1 MLKRKMYQTLLDWK
15 ANHQRECL
23 LVKGARQIGKTFII
37 DYFGRENYASYL
49 YLNFIDNP
57 AYTKIFEESLEANDL
72 YLTLTLYFPGFR
84 LIEGNT
90 LLFLDEIQVCPRAR
104 TALKALAI
112 DGRVDVIAS
121 GSLLGI
127 NFLDEDATRNDER
140 CRSSI
145 PVGYERQITMSS
157 LDFEEYLWAKGYDD
171 TLIEMLRQAFETR
184 TALSTAQNDK
194 MHALFREYMVI
205 GGMPDVVN
213 RFIETNN
220 YHEAYEVQLKIL
232 NSNLDDI
239 ARYATTSEKP
249 KIRDCYLSLPQ
260 QLARENKKFK
270 YSAVAHGGS
279 ARKFGASIEWLCESA
294 LAIKCHNLV
303 EPQLPL
309 AVYKQL
315 DTFKMYLSDIGILCA
330 MMGFDVKRAIL
341 DKTLT
346 GFAKGGL
353 YENAIASLLARKG
366 YNLYYFMQKSNQGEL
381 DFLIEQNGG
390 VIPIE
395 VKAGNNTSKTF
406 DRALAREDVA
416 LGYKFIDGNMGQ
428 AGKKVTLPHYM
439 VMFV

>member
-15 ANHQRECL
+15 ARHKRECL

-37 DYFGRENYASYL
+37 DRFGREQYASYL

-57 AYTKIFEESLEANDL
+57 SYAKIFEESLEADEL
-72 YLTLTLYFPGFR
+72 FKTLTLYFPQFR
-84 LIEGNT
+84 LVEGET
-90 LLFLDEIQVCPRAR
+90 LLFLDEIQACPRAR

-112 DGRVDVIAS
+112 DGRADVIAS

-127 NFLDEDATRNDER
+127 NYLDDDATRNELR
-140 CRSSI
+140 RSSSI
-145 PVGYERQITMSS
+145 PVGYERQITMTS
-157 LDFEEYLWAKGYDD
+157 LDFEEYLWAKGYDE
-171 TLIEMLRQAFETR
+171 TIIGHLRQAFETR
-184 TALSTAQNDK
+184 TPIPTAQNDK

-213 RFIETNN
+213 TFVQTNN
-220 YHEAYEVQLKIL
+220 FHEAYEAQRKIL

-239 ARYATTSEKP
+239 ARYAGTTEKP

-279 ARKFGASIEWLCESA
+279 ARKFGSSIDWLCESA
-294 LAIKCHNLV
+294 LTIRCHNLI
-303 EPQLPL
+303 EANLPL

-315 DTFKMYLSDIGILCA
+315 DTFKMYLADIGILCA
-330 MMGFDVKRAIL
+330 MMGFEVKRAIL
-341 DKTLT
+341 DNTLI

-353 YENAIASLLARKG
+353 YENAIATLLHCRG
-366 YNLYYFMQKSNQGEL
+366 YQPYYFMPKSNLGEL
-381 DFLIEQNGG
+381 DFLIESDGRL
-390 VIPIE
+390 VPIE
-395 VKAGNNTSKTF
+395 VKSGNNTSKTF
-406 DRALAREDVA
+406 DRILARQDIA
-416 LGYKFIDGNMGQ
+416 IGYKFVDGNLGQ
-428 AGKKVTLPHYM
+428 VDKKVTLPHYM